1 MASHPDFGR
10 GRGREG
16 PAPPPLRALAGVPL
30 ASRSLGY
37 WGLLAGR
44 TRLGWPWAGAL
55 ATPAQSLSWL
65 QQRLIWSLA
74 LGPRP
79 PCPAPLNPSEPL
91 TQTPAYGQRAI
102 AEAQL
107 ICFDNPRPGR
117 PYEIAITFPEFT
129 CLCPFSGYP
138 DFASLRLIYQPGPR
152 VMELKALKLYVNS
165 WRDRSISHEEVTN
178 RIVDDWVA
186 ACAPSWLQLEA
197 DFNPRGNVHTVI
209 RVSHGQRQPC

>member
-1 MASHPDFGR
+1 MQSSLDP
-10 GRGREG
+10 G
-16 PAPPPLRALAGVPL
+16 PWPP
-30 ASRSLGY
+30 Y
-37 WGLLAGR
+37 
-44 TRLGWPWAGAL
+44 
-55 ATPAQSLSWL
+55 PAV
-65 QQRLIWSLA
+65 
-74 LGPRP
+74 
-79 PCPAPLNPSEPL
+79 LNPPEPL

-102 AEAQL
+102 AFAEL

-138 DFASLRLIYQPGPR
+138 DFATLRLIYQPGPR

-186 ACAPSWLQLEA
+186 ACAPTWLQLEA

-209 RVSHGQRQPC
+209 KVSQGQRQPC